1 MKEYYSIGETAKL
14 NNISIQTLRYYDK
27 LGIFKPDHVDLKNG
41 YRFYHIRQFFY
52 LDIIKSLKYIQ
63 TPLEEIKK
71 ILVDTP
77 ENMLHSLK
85 KQEKAIQ
92 EEKARLVQAEQL
104 LERRKLQLAEQLE
117 ICKKSDEKEIYTRYI
132 DEQKVLKIA
141 TSNSSPNSVPYFH
154 IRKLAD
160 TLEDKCLMID
170 NQCGYT
176 YEMKD
181 YQNTNQI
188 EYDFFYTTIPHKN
201 IELSSKEK
209 QFEFG
214 TISSG
219 EYVCI
224 AFNWSLQ
231 QYINHYQKL
240 YQYINS
246 NQIQTEGNVYE
257 VSVPINYSALRE
269 DRFITEIRIKKSNGS

>member
-14 NNISIQTLRYYDK
+14 NNISVQTLRYYDR
-27 LGIFKPDHVDLKNG
+27 LGIFKPEHVDVNNG

-104 LERRKLQLAEQLE
+104 LERRKLQLAEQIE
-117 ICKKSDEKEIYTRYI
+117 ICQKSKEEGIYTRYI
-132 DEQKVLKIA
+132 DEQKVLKID
-141 TSNSSPNSVPYFH
+141 TSNSSPNDAPYFH
-154 IRKLAD
+154 IRQLAD
-160 TLEDKCLMID
+160 KLEERCSLID
-170 NQCGYT
+170 NQCGYI

-181 YQNTNQI
+181 YQNINQI
-188 EYDFFYTTIPHKN
+188 YYDFFYTSIPHDH
-201 IELSSKEK
+201 IELSEKETGL
-209 QFEFG
+209 EFDL
-214 TISSG
+214 IPSG
-219 EYVCI
+219 EYVCA
-224 AFNWSLQ
+224 AFDWSLQ
-231 QYINHYQKL
+231 QYISHYQKL
-240 YQYINS
+240 YQYIKANDLE
-246 NQIQTEGNVYE
+246 TEGKMYE
-257 VSVPINYSALRE
+257 VSIPINYSAIRE
-269 DRFITEIRIKKSNGS
+269 DCFITEIRIKIR